1 MTVWQD
7 SRATPGARREIFS
20 PYGYLFFFVGTAV
33 TAILAREARVALVLL
48 GTVGFVA
55 LFRAPALRLLGRR
68 QLWLFIIPT
77 LLLSPLVLGE
87 PDLYLWRLH
96 LSQEGFWAGL
106 WMVSRALSIALA
118 AMVFAQAVSVSQMAG
133 LLEGMRLKGLG
144 FSLGVATN
152 MLPTIQETI
161 QTSYQ
166 AMRLR
171 GGFRSHRLRT
181 VKLLLVTVIAG
192 SLRRG
197 DDIVSAAEARA
208 FDPARQHGPSISLT
222 QVDLAL
228 AAWFGVL
235 AVALLLAL

>member
-1 MTVWQD
+1 MP
-7 SRATPGARREIFS
+7 AARGEIFS

-48 GTVGFVA
+48 GTVAFAA
-55 LFRAPALRLLGRR
+55 LFRAPALRVLTRR

-77 LLLSPLVLGE
+77 LLLSPLVIGTR
-87 PDLYLWRLH
+87 DFHLWRLH
-96 LSQEGFWAGL
+96 LSLEGFWAGL

-118 AMVFAQAVSVSQMAG
+118 AMVFARAVSVSQLAG
-133 LLEGMRLKGLG
+133 LLEGMRLRGLG
-144 FSLGVATN
+144 FALGVATN
-152 MLPTIQETI
+152 MLPTIQETL

-208 FDPARQHGPSISLT
+208 FDPSRPQRSSFSL
-222 QVDLAL
+222 VPADLAL

-235 AVALLLAL
+235 AVALLLV